1 MDLNLSEEHRLIRDA
16 ARDFATRA
24 VAPEAAQRDV
34 DERFPTE
41 LVKQL
46 AEMGFMGVKV
56 SDQYGGAGSDFTAYA
71 LVIREL
77 ARACASTAVAT
88 AVTNM
93 VADAIEMFGNE
104 EQKQRFLPPLMDGTH
119 VTGAFCLSE
128 PEMGSDTA
136 SLRCTARRDGDH
148 YVLDG
153 TKQWVTNGSHA
164 GIGVVMATV
173 DRALGKRGV
182 TAFVVEKET
191 PGFSISRV
199 EEKMGLRSSETAQY
213 VFEEARVPVANRLG
227 EEGEGLKVA
236 LGVLDGGRVG
246 VAAQS
251 TGVGEAALQE
261 GKRFALDRKAFGK
274 EIANFQAIQWML
286 ADTATELEAGWLL
299 TLRAASQRDAGKTV
313 TREASMAKV
322 FASEACGR
330 AVDRMLQIHGGY
342 GVTKDYPIE
351 RLYRDARVF
360 RIYEGT
366 SEIQRLVIARQILR
380 GM

>member
-24 VAPEAAQRDV
+24 VAPEAEQRDH

-41 LVKQL
+41 LIKQL
-46 AEMGFMGVKV
+46 AEMGFLGVKIND
-56 SDQYGGAGSDFTAYA
+56 SYGGAGSDFTAYA
-71 LVIREL
+71 LVMREIS
-77 ARACASTAVAT
+77 RACASTAVAM
-88 AVTNM
+88 AVTNL
-93 VADAIEMFGNE
+93 VADSIERFGNE

-136 SLRCTARRDGDH
+136 GLRCTARRDGDH

-164 GIGVVMATV
+164 GLSLVMATV
-173 DRALGKRGV
+173 DRALGKKGV
-182 TAFVVEKET
+182 TAFVVEQGT
-191 PGFSISRV
+191 PGFSVPRV
-199 EEKMGLRSSETAQY
+199 EDKLGLRSSETAQFL
-213 VFEEARVPVANRLG
+213 FEEARVPLANRLG

-236 LGVLDGGRVG
+236 LAGLDGGRIG

-251 TGVGEAALQE
+251 CGVGEAALQE
-261 GKRFALDRKAFGK
+261 GKRYARDRKAFGQ
-274 EIANFQAIQWML
+274 EIAGFQAIQWL
-286 ADTATELEAGWLL
+286 IADTATELEAAWLL
-299 TLRAASQRDAGKTV
+299 TLRAATLRDASKPV
-313 TREASMAKV
+313 TREAAMAKV
-322 FASEACGR
+322 YATEACGR
-330 AVDRMLQIHGGY
+330 AVDRMLQVHGGY

-366 SEIQRLVIARQILR
+366 SEIQRLVIGRQILQD
-380 GM
+380 